1 MKAGDV
7 VRVKGYDGRY
17 KGPSTYIWHEFVG
30 KFGMIVGVGK
40 RLHIPAAKV
49 FIDGVVAEFDLDE
62 LDKLN
67 EANVSKV

>member
-7 VRVKGYDGRY
+7 VRVKGCDGRY
-17 KGPSTYIWHEFVG
+17 KGGSYIWHEFVG
-30 KFGMIVGVGK
+30 KFGMIVGMGK

-67 EANVSKV
+67 ETNVSKV

>member
-1 MKAGDV
+1 MKLGDI
-7 VRVKGYDGRY
+7 VRVSGYNDRY
-17 KGPSTYIWHEFVG
+17 KRGAYIWHSFVG
-30 KFGMIVGVGK
+30 KFGMIVGTGK

-67 EANVSKV
+67 ETNVSKV